1 MPTIQDQGLCIRHWD
16 WSETS
21 QTVSIL
27 TRNHG
32 ALRALAKGSKRENAR
47 FSGGVELLTLAAF
60 QAIVKPHTEL
70 ATLTEWDLVELFPAL
85 RRSLDRFHAAMYIA
99 DLLHHAVRDSDPHP
113 GLFDAA
119 LTALRALG
127 DQKSLEASV
136 ETALSIEPC
145 LLRFQWALLVEL
157 GYTPVLDRDAALGGP
172 LPVADRYLF
181 SPRLG
186 GLVAKSAPD
195 GPSWGVRAQ
204 TVDCL
209 RALAATSAEIDAQAC
224 RRANRLLASY
234 IRELLGEQVPSL
246 SAVFDLRELAG
257 GPTGIASFTR
267 GG

>member
-32 ALRALAKGSKRENAR
+32 ALRALAKGSKRENSR
-47 FSGGVELLTLAAF
+47 FSGGVELLTLAAL

-70 ATLTEWDLVELFPAL
+70 ATLTEWDLVEIFPAL
-85 RRSLDRFHAAMYIA
+85 RRSLDRFHASMYIA

-119 LTALRALG
+119 LTALRSLG
-127 DQKSLEASV
+127 DLNSLETNV
-136 ETALSIEPC
+136 EGGPSIEPC

-157 GYTPVLDRDAALGGP
+157 GYEPVLDRDAAAGGP
-172 LPVADRYLF
+172 LPAADRYLF
-181 SPRLG
+181 SPRQG
-186 GLVAKSAPD
+186 GLVTQAAPE
-195 GPSWGVRAQ
+195 GSSWGVRAQ
-204 TVDCL
+204 TVECL
-209 RALAATSAEIDAQAC
+209 RAVAAGTSEIDADAC
-224 RRANRLLASY
+224 RRASRLLASY

-246 SAVFDLRELAG
+246 AWVFDLRELAG
-257 GPTGIASFTR
+257 GPTGKTSFTR
-267 GG
+267 RG

>member
-27 TRNHG
+27 TREHG
-32 ALRALAKGSKRENAR
+32 VLRALAKGSKRENAR
-47 FSGGVELLTLAAF
+47 FSGGVELLTLAAL

-99 DLLHHAVRDSDPHP
+99 DLLQHGVRDSDPHP
-113 GLFDAA
+113 GLFDASLA
-119 LTALRALG
+119 ALRSLG
-127 DQKSLEASV
+127 DLTSLE
-136 ETALSIEPC
+136 TGLSIEPC
-145 LLRFQWALLVEL
+145 LLRFQWALLVEM
-157 GYTPVLDRDAALGGP
+157 GYTPVLDRDAAAGGP
-172 LPVADRYLF
+172 LPTAGRYLF
-181 SPRLG
+181 SPQLG
-186 GLVAKSAPD
+186 GLVTGPAPQ

-204 TVDCL
+204 TVECL
-209 RALAATSAEIDAQAC
+209 RAIAGTGAEIDAQAC

-234 IRELLGEQVPSL
+234 IRELLGEQVGSL
-246 SAVFDLRELAG
+246 GSVFDLRELAG
-257 GPTGIASFTR
+257 GRADKAAFNR